1 MSRCIHPILWAY
13 ELSFNHR
20 RLFAYPD
27 CMHSTHNRLF
37 ICLTIQ
43 EHDKMWINSIVPSS
57 SSGDMLCSPC
67 HPFQSQVMSF
77 HSSVMWDV
85 MECGG
90 RQSKFVR
97 KVSQTT
103 ERDETGQI
111 EKHNLI
117 IIIHVFC
124 VFYLHEMFLITSS
137 SSLSFVCAKYA
148 AMQECT
154 QQSQNRTIESKE
166 NWTLNILTFHSFQWE
181 VKYTV
186 DVLR

>member
-1 MSRCIHPILWAY
+1 MHPILWAY

-27 CMHSTHNRLF
+27 CMRSTHTRLF
-37 ICLTIQ
+37 ICQTIQ

-57 SSGDMLCSPC
+57 GEMLCSPC

-85 MECGG
+85 IECGG

-137 SSLSFVCAKYA
+137 SSLILLCVSKVCCHAEVHTAK
-148 AMQECT
+148 
-154 QQSQNRTIESKE
+154 SKSNHRVRKTE
-166 NWTLNILTFHSFQWE
+166 HWTFSHF
-181 VKYTV
+181 TV
-186 DVLR
+186 FSER